1 MNTQTLQRRILIAGL
16 LAMLG
21 ACGGG
26 GGGGGGDIGATGSA
40 GAVQIAQASY
50 DAMEGTMVNVL
61 VNRSGG
67 ASGALTVHYATAD
80 DTAWAGSDYGA
91 ASGTLT
97 WPDGWSGNR
106 TVSISVT
113 DDDAAEGLESFTL
126 TLSNV
131 SGGAMR
137 NNSSTTIDIIDND
150 DAAVAAIG
158 EITALDSA
166 TINGIRYD
174 TNAASVLVNGQQAT
188 AADLKPGQIV
198 ALEGEANFSTATGR
212 AEEIRYVASVIGPV
226 ENADATLGRL
236 IVMGQTVLADVD
248 TVFGPGIAPDTYAG
262 LSPGTTAQI
271 SGFRNADGDILATRI
286 EADAASAGVQLTG
299 TVTGLDLPSMSF
311 SMGRLIVDYSNATL
325 IDLPLGMPANGQPV
339 MVRGSLTGGILIV
352 AEISGDIYQ
361 AAAPDIRGHFGGVVT
376 RFASLTDFS
385 LNGLDVTTSAGTRY
399 VNGTSADVQA
409 NSEITIDG
417 HTSMDG
423 KSMLAYLVTFGRPV
437 FDRMTTT
444 YDFEGFTEVA
454 VHSLSRVTITRGT
467 EYSVQVTAG
476 SGALGELQVT
486 QTGNRVSLGL
496 GNNQVFNA
504 AITMP
509 VLDRIETGDNALA
522 HVTVEGFEQPQMTI
536 VVDGVSTLRGAGLQI
551 DNLSATVSGVS
562 SLNLGDIRPIGDA
575 AITINGV
582 SQATLNMAAGS
593 ALTGSVR
600 TGQGTGTSRLYYYGT
615 GVAVNVTTDA
625 LSRVVRLG
633 DTRP

>member
-1 MNTQTLQRRILIAGL
+1 MNTILLQRRLLIAGL

-26 GGGGGGDIGATGSA
+26 GGGDNGGSQSA
-40 GAVQIAQASY
+40 GTVQIAQASY
-50 DAMEGTMVNVL
+50 DAMEGTIINVL

-67 ASGALTVHYATAD
+67 ASGALTVRYATAD
-80 DTAWAGSDYGA
+80 DTAWAGSDYAA
-91 ASGTLT
+91 ASGTLS

-106 TVSISVT
+106 TVSIAIT

-131 SGGAMR
+131 SGGAMGA
-137 NNSSTTIDIIDND
+137 NSSATIDIIDND
-150 DAAVAAIG
+150 DVAVAAIG

-174 TNAASVLVNGQQAT
+174 TNAANVLVNGQPAI
-188 AADLKPGQIV
+188 AGDLKPGQIV
-198 ALEGEANFSTATGR
+198 ALEGEVNFSTATGT
-212 AEEIRYVASVIGPV
+212 ADEIRYVASVIGPV
-226 ENADATLGRL
+226 ENVDATLGRL
-236 IVMGQTVLADVD
+236 IVMGQTVLVDAD
-248 TVFGPGIAPDTYAG
+248 TVLGPDIDPDTYAG
-262 LSPGTTAQI
+262 LSAGTTAQV

-286 EADAASAGVQLTG
+286 EAGATSANAQLIG
-299 TVTGLDLPSMSF
+299 TVTGLDLASMSF
-311 SMGRLIVDYSNATL
+311 SIGRLIVDYGSATL
-325 IDLPLGMPANGQPV
+325 IDLPLGMPANGLPV
-339 MVRGSLTGGILIV
+339 FVRGSLTDGILIV
-352 AEISGDIYQ
+352 DEISGDIYQ

-385 LNGLDVTTSAGTRY
+385 LNGLDVTTSANTRY
-399 VNGTSADVQA
+399 VNGASADLQA
-409 NSEITIDG
+409 NAEITIDG
-417 HTSMDG
+417 QTSADG

-437 FDRMTTT
+437 FDRNTTS
-444 YDFEGFTEVA
+444 YGFEGFTEVA
-454 VHSLSRVTITRGT
+454 VHSLSRVTVTRGA

-476 SGALGELQVT
+476 SDALGELEVT

-509 VLDRIETGDNALA
+509 VLDGIEIGNNALA

-536 VVDGVSTLRGAGLQI
+536 VVDGVSTLWGAGLQI
-551 DNLSATVSGVS
+551 DKLSATVSGVS

-575 AITINGV
+575 SIAINGV

-593 ALTGSVR
+593 AMTGSVR

-625 LSRVVRLG
+625 LSTVVRLG